1 MYCVFNVVSEI
12 IPMIKMCLARYLIS
26 EFYPF
31 QLDVAEGDV
40 ISLLKKFKAL
50 QEERAYTYNL
60 FHE

>member
-1 MYCVFNVVSEI
+1 MDVSAVI
-12 IPMIKMCLARYLIS
+12 RTIFLS
-26 EFYPF
+26 F
-31 QLDVAEGDV
+31 QLDMAEGDV